1 MKKVI
6 NNYFPQL
13 KKVSCI
19 AHKLQNILQDDKR
32 KFVHKAGKLIIETSG
47 VCNLLCKMCPYEGK
61 EKEKK
66 IIMDT
71 GTFEQIVA
79 QAERMGINK
88 VQLVPSL
95 GEVFMDKHFFKKLD
109 VLEKSKIP
117 QYSIVSNFIP
127 LSEKDILDLS
137 TNYPK
142 LNKIKISAYG
152 ADESSFLNLTKRP
165 SRVYHRFVKNLNS
178 LNYLIDKQPD
188 LGGKFW
194 VDWWPSVEIN
204 ENMDSELI
212 RALHHLKPKIKRL
225 KIMQWAQNRG
235 GLITDK
241 DVEGLALNVKRK
253 SKDNGPC
260 ALLLYGKAILANGD
274 ISACTCG
281 DKTNALP
288 LGYVDNGA
296 LKLTSGENLT
306 SFTNNDFLKKILSEQ
321 ENNIFTGICK
331 SCSSYES
338 VLDKFTDSEY
348 KWIKSRLGL

>member
-1 MKKVI
+1 MKKVSSI
-6 NNYFPQL
+6 
-13 KKVSCI
+13 V
-19 AHKLQNILQDDKR
+19 HKLQNILQDDKR
-32 KFVHKAGKLIIETSG
+32 KFVRKAGKLIIETSG
-47 VCNLLCKMCPYEGK
+47 VCNLLCRMCPYEDK
-61 EKEKK
+61 EEEKK

-79 QAERMGINK
+79 QAEKMGINK

-95 GEVFMDKHFFKKLD
+95 GEVFMDKDFFKKLD

-117 QYSIVSNFIP
+117 HYSIVSNFIP
-127 LSEKDILDLS
+127 LSEKDILNLS

-142 LNKIKISAYG
+142 LTKIKISAYG
-152 ADESSFLNLTKRP
+152 ADESSFVNLTKRP
-165 SRVYHRFVKNLNS
+165 SRVYNRFVKNLNI
-178 LNYLIDKQPD
+178 LNDIIDNHPD
-188 LGGKFW
+188 LGRKFW

-204 ENMDSELI
+204 ESMDSELI
-212 RALHHLKPKIKRL
+212 STLYDLKPKIKQL

-288 LGYVDNGA
+288 LGYVDNGD
-296 LKLTSGENLT
+296 LKLMSGENLT

-321 ENNIFTGICK
+321 EKNIFTGICK
-331 SCSSYES
+331 NCSSYES
-338 VLDKFTDSEY
+338 IFDKFTNSEY
-348 KWIKSRLGL
+348 KWIKSRISL